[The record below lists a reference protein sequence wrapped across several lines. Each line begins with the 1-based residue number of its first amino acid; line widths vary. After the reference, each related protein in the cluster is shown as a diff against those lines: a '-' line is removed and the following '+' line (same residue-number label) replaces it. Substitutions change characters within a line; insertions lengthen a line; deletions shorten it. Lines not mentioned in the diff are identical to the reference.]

1 MRTRKLTAAALL
13 TALALAAAPLAA
25 QDGDGAIQS
34 IEVEASAS
42 GAEVTFQ
49 VSADVAT
56 KASHFTMDE
65 GRTVIVDFPGG
76 QVGDVKGVGGDGL
89 VDRVEIGQSAD
100 GRTATARIYLTGPA
114 SDVEVIQDGD
124 EITLAITAGAVSSD
138 PLAGLDS
145 EGKLRDQID
154 RGESVDAVSG
164 PSDVGARALSSLDF
178 ENLSDVSRVVVGTT
192 GTSDYTTSQP
202 EPNLVIVDIPG
213 ATLPQSLSR
222 VLDTSEFLSP
232 VRTVRAYSTSTGV
245 RVAISLR
252 ESAQWSVN
260 AGPDGLVYVDI
271 DIPQT
276 MKDDRDLAKQGFSA
290 VAPSTPD
297 NGEEGMSGYSTAET
311 LIGSAGRT
319 VDPQKAFGSGMGSN
333 EGSALT
339 GTALGF
345 MFDSSS
351 ATDVPFTGR
360 RINIDLVDA
369 DIHSVFRLIAHV
381 SRLNIVAG
389 DDVRGTVTVRLED
402 VPWDQA
408 LAAILQAK
416 GLGAQRFGNIVRV
429 APLETIKS
437 EQQAALDAQRAREEL
452 TPLKLLVVPLNYSK
466 AKDVANE
473 LQGVIS
479 ARGSIET
486 DARSNQIIIKETE
499 ERLAQIRE
507 LLRHLD
513 RQTAQVQIE
522 ARIVEATSTF
532 TRAIGVQW
540 GGALD
545 ASATTGYGTGLFF
558 PSGIGLSGGQAG
570 SGEAGRGAFFDPAGD
585 NLAVDLPAP
594 SGGGSLALALGSVP
608 GLVNLDA
615 RLSAM
620 EAEGWGEIVS
630 APRIT
635 TLDNT
640 SAQISQGAQIPY
652 LSVSAQGTQVQLVQA
667 SLDLQVTPTIT
678 SDGKVFMQLA
688 VSNNRPDFSQAVS
701 GQPAI
706 QVKEARTELLVA
718 DGDTMVIGGV
728 FSSEEATSMSFVPGL
743 GRIPLL
749 GKLFQTKSYSTVRNE
764 MLVFITPSIVVEAT

>member
-1 MRTRKLTAAALL
+1 MRVRKLTAAALL

-25 QDGDGAIQS
+25 QDADGTISS
-34 IEVEASAS
+34 IEVETSAA

-49 VSADVAT
+49 VASDVAA

-65 GRTVIVDFPGG
+65 GMTVVVDFPAGV
-76 QVGDVKGVGGDGL
+76 VGDVSKIGGDGL
-89 VDRVEIGQSAD
+89 VDRVEVGQSAD
-100 GRTATARIYLTGPA
+100 GRTATARIYLTGAA
-114 SDVEVIQDGD
+114 SDVEVLQDGD
-124 EITLAITAGAVSSD
+124 KLTLAITAGAPADD
-138 PLAGLDS
+138 PLANLDS
-145 EGKLRDQID
+145 EGKLRDQLD

-164 PSDVGARALSSLDF
+164 PSDVAGRALSSLDF
-178 ENLSDVSRVVVGTT
+178 ENLSDISRVVIGTN
-192 GTSDYTTSQP
+192 GTADYTTSQP
-202 EPNLVIVDIPG
+202 EPNLIVVDIPG
-213 ATLPQSLSR
+213 ARLPQSLGR

-232 VRTVRAYSTSTGV
+232 VRMVRAYSTSTGV

-252 ESAQWSVN
+252 ESSEWGVQ
-260 AGPDGLVYVDI
+260 AGPDGLVYIDVDV
-271 DIPQT
+271 PQS
-276 MKDDRDLAKQGFSA
+276 MQDDRNLARQGFST

-297 NGEEGMSGYSTAET
+297 NSDQGMSGYATSET
-311 LIGSAGRT
+311 LIGSSGRS
-319 VDPQKAFGSGMGSN
+319 VNPQNAFGSGQGSSDG
-333 EGSALT
+333 GSLS
-339 GTALGF
+339 GTSLGF
-345 MFDSSS
+345 MFDESS
-351 ATDVPFTGR
+351 ATDVPFSGR

-389 DDVRGTVTVRLED
+389 DDVGGTVTVRLED

-408 LAAILQAK
+408 LAAILKAK

-429 APLETIKS
+429 APLETIKA

-466 AKDVANE
+466 AGEIQKE
-473 LQGVIS
+473 LAPLVSG
-479 ARGSIET
+479 RGSVEV
-486 DARSNQIIIKETE
+486 DVRSNQIIVKETE

-513 RQTAQVQIE
+513 KETAQVQIE

-532 TRAIGVQW
+532 TRSMGVQW

-558 PSGIGLSGGQAG
+558 PSGIGISGGQAG
-570 SGEAGRGAFFDPAGD
+570 TGQQAQSAFFDPSGD
-585 NLAVDLPAP
+585 NLAVDLPTP

-630 APRIT
+630 APRVT

-640 SAQISQGAQIPY
+640 SATITQGARIPY

-667 SLDLQVTPTIT
+667 SLDLNVTPTIT
-678 SDGKVFMQLA
+678 SDGKVFMSLS
-688 VSNNRPDFSQAVS
+688 VTNNRPDFSQTVQ

-706 QVKEARTELLVA
+706 QIKEAQTELLVA
-718 DGDTMVIGGV
+718 NGDTMVIGGV
-728 FSSEEATSMSFVPGL
+728 FSSEEAESLSIVPGL
-743 GRIPLL
+743 GRIPVL
-749 GKLFQTKSYSTVRNE
+749 GRLFQTRSTNSIRNE
-764 MLVFITPSIVVEAT
+764 MLVFITPSIVVEAQ

>member
-1 MRTRKLTAAALL
+1 MHIRKLTAAALL

-34 IEVEASAS
+34 IEVETSAN
-42 GAEVTFQ
+42 GADVTFQ
-49 VSADVAT
+49 VAADVAA

-76 QVGDVKGVGGDGL
+76 VVGTVDSIRGDGL
-89 VDRVEIGQSAD
+89 VDRVEVSQSAD
-100 GRTATARIYLTGPA
+100 GRTATARIYLTGA
-114 SDVEVIQDGD
+114 AADVEVIQDGD
-124 EITLAITAGAVSSD
+124 QITLAITAGAAASD

-164 PSDVGARALSSLDF
+164 PTDVAGRALSSLDF
-178 ENLSDVSRVVVGTT
+178 ENLNDVSRVVVGTS

-202 EPNLVIVDIPG
+202 EPNLIVVDIPG
-213 ATLPQSLSR
+213 ARLPQSLGR

-232 VRTVRAYSTSTGV
+232 VRMVRAYSTSTGV

-252 ESAQWSVN
+252 ESSEWAVK
-260 AGPDGLVYVDI
+260 AGPDGLVYIDV

-276 MKDDRDLAKQGFSA
+276 MKDDRDLARQGFSA
-290 VAPSTPD
+290 VSPSTPD
-297 NGEEGMSGYSTAET
+297 NTGEGMAGYTTSET
-311 LIGSAGRT
+311 LIGSSGRS
-319 VDPQKAFGSGMGSN
+319 VDPQKAFGSGMGSS
-333 EGSALT
+333 EGSALS
-339 GTALGF
+339 GTSLGF

-389 DDVRGTVTVRLED
+389 DDVTGTVTVRLED

-429 APLETIKS
+429 APLETIKA

-466 AKDVANE
+466 AGEVADE
-473 LQGVIS
+473 LSKLVS
-479 ARGSIET
+479 PRGSVQV
-486 DARSNQIIIKETE
+486 DARSNQIIVKETE
-499 ERLAQIRE
+499 ERLAQVRE

-513 RQTAQVQIE
+513 KQTAQVMIE
-522 ARIVEATSTF
+522 ARIVEATATF
-532 TRAIGVQW
+532 TKSIGVQW

-558 PSGIGLSGGQAG
+558 PSGIGISGGQSG
-570 SGEAGRGAFFDPAGD
+570 SGQIGTGAFFDPSGD

-620 EAEGWGEIVS
+620 EAEGFGEIVS
-630 APRIT
+630 APRVT

-640 SAQISQGAQIPY
+640 AARISQGAQIPY

-667 SLDLQVTPTIT
+667 SLDLNVTPTIT
-678 SDGKVFMQLA
+678 SDGKVFMKLS
-688 VSNNRPDFSQAVS
+688 VSNNRPDFSQAVQ

-706 QVKEARTELLVA
+706 QIKEAETQLLVA
-718 DGDTMVIGGV
+718 NGDTMVIGGV
-728 FSSEEATSMSFVPGL
+728 FASEEAESVAYVPGL
-743 GRIPLL
+743 GRIPVL
-749 GKLFQTKSYSTVRNE
+749 GRLFSTTAINSVRNE
-764 MLVFITPSIVVEAT
+764 MLVFITPSIVVEAK